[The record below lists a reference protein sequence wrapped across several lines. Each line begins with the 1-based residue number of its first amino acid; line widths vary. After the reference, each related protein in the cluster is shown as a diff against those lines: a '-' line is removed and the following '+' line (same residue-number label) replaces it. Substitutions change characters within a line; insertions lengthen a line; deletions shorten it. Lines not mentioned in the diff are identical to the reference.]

1 MKKLFLVFATVSA
14 FVLSG
19 CAPSAPQVDVAAE
32 EAAIRSANADCL
44 KAWAAKDVDRGLSCY
59 SVDASILPSN
69 APIATG
75 KEAIRALLSQVF
87 ETPGFAVSWDISKLE
102 VSRAGDLA
110 YGHGT
115 YEAMVNDAAG
125 NPVTERGKWVGVWKK
140 QADGQWKMV
149 VDIGNSDQPAGG
161 AAE

>member
-1 MKKLFLVFATVSA
+1 MRRTGILLAA
-14 FVLSG
+14 LFVLAASG
-19 CAPSAPQVDVAAE
+19 CAPQVDLEAE
-32 EAAIRSANADCL
+32 AAAIRSADADCL
-44 KAWAAKDVDRGLSCY
+44 KAWAAKDVDRVLSCY
-59 SVDASILPSN
+59 SDDASVLPSN

-75 KEAIRALLSQVF
+75 KEAIRALWSQLF
-87 ETPGFAVSWDISKLE
+87 ETPGFALSWDISKLE

-115 YEAMVNDAAG
+115 YELMVNDAAG
-125 NPVTERGKWVGVWKK
+125 NPVTERGKWVGVYKK

>member
-1 MKKLFLVFATVSA
+1 MKKLFPIVATLLA
-14 FVLSG
+14 LAISG
-19 CAPSAPQVDVAAE
+19 CAPQVDVAVE
-32 EAAIRSANADCL
+32 EAAIRSEDADCL
-44 KAWAAKDVDRGLSCY
+44 NAWAAKDVDLVLSCY
-59 SVDASILPSN
+59 SDDASVFPSN

-75 KEAIRALLSQVF
+75 MEAIGALWSQVF

-140 QADGQWKMV
+140 QADGQWKLV
-149 VDIGNSDQPAGG
+149 ADIGNSDGPPAS
-161 AAE
+161 E